1 MASYD
6 KSRGKFIARVMVS
19 GKSYKKLFDDEDQ
32 AVAWEQTKRTE
43 LENYDPSSH
52 KELVGSFFEKSV
64 PYLWPDSPNML
75 NLVRQS
81 KALAKFIGLDTPL
94 ADVTNLHA
102 VKFRTSLLDA
112 GRAGSTINNYAAT
125 FNRIMAHAV
134 TCGHI
139 QSPSPSMAYQKQR
152 KGRVVFLEPQQE
164 QGLIKFF
171 HHVGRED
178 YADLLITLIYTGAR
192 ISELLKLR
200 WVDVKDKTVTFWDT
214 KTSTPRTVPLSTAAQ
229 QALRRRRTVSPAQP
243 FPIPYQTYA
252 AAFDRAKAACNLPDI
267 TIHTCRHTCASR
279 LVQGGVDIR
288 RVKDWMGHTTIQTT
302 MIYAHLAPTDL
313 FVGADVL
320 DQVSPTVSDG
330 STNVVPMGQNGGT
343 N

>member
-1 MASYD
+1 MATFDNS
-6 KSRGKFIARVMVS
+6 KGKWMARVMVK
-19 GKSYKKLFDDEDQ
+19 GKSKKKLFDHEDL
-32 AVAWEQTKRTE
+32 AIAWEQQTRTE
-43 LENYDPSSH
+43 MLNPSPYNS
-52 KELVGSFFEKSV
+52 EAVVGVFFRESV
-64 PYLWPDSPNML
+64 GYLWPDSNNL
-75 NLVRQS
+75 RNLVRQS
-81 KALAKFIGLDTPL
+81 KSLVKFLGADLPL
-94 ADVTNLHA
+94 RDVTPLHA

-139 QSPSPSMAYQKQR
+139 QSPAPSMDYSKLR
-152 KGRVVFLEPQQE
+152 KGRVVFLEPHQE
-164 QGLIKFF
+164 QSLIKYFD
-171 HHVGRED
+171 HIARDD
-178 YADLLITLIYTGAR
+178 YADLLICLIYTGAR
-192 ISELLKLR
+192 VGELLKLR

-214 KTSTPRTVPLSTAAQ
+214 KTGHPRTVPLSTAAKQ
-229 QALRRRRTVSPAQP
+229 SLNRRRTSSPTQP
-243 FPIPYQTYA
+243 FPIPYSTVRT
-252 AAFDRAKAACNLPDI
+252 AFDKAKMACNLPDI
-267 TIHTCRHTCASR
+267 TLHTCRHTCASR

-330 STNVVPMGQNGGT
+330 STNVVSLGQNGGT

>member
-6 KSRGKFIARVMVS
+6 KSRGKFIARVMVA
-19 GKSYKKLFDDEDQ
+19 GKSYKKLFDQED
-32 AVAWEQTKRTE
+32 AAIAWEKSKRSD

-52 KELVGSFFEKSV
+52 KELVGSFFENSV
-64 PYLWPDSPNML
+64 NYIWPDSNNL
-75 NLVRQS
+75 RNLVRQS
-81 KALAKFIGLDTPL
+81 KALVKFLGADLPL
-94 ADVTNLHA
+94 RDVTPLHA

-139 QSPSPSMAYQKQR
+139 QSPAPSMDYSKLR
-152 KGRVVFLEPQQE
+152 KGRVVFLEPHQE
-164 QGLIKFF
+164 QSLLKYFEHIA
-171 HHVGRED
+171 RDD
-178 YADLLITLIYTGAR
+178 YADLLTCLIYTGAR
-192 ISELLKLR
+192 VGELLKLR

-214 KTSTPRTVPLSTAAQ
+214 KTGHPRTVPLSTAAK
-229 QALRRRRTVSPAQP
+229 QALNRRRTVSPAQP
-243 FPIPYQTYA
+243 FPIPYSTVRT
-252 AAFDRAKAACNLPDI
+252 AFDKAKMACNLPDI
-267 TIHTCRHTCASR
+267 TLHTCRHTCASR

-330 STNVVPMGQNGGT
+330 STNVVSLGQNGGT